1 MPDPCGARDVCC
13 NGHSY
18 RHHAR
23 APVANMPLS
32 QFTVVYQPDRK
43 HFRRVADPH
52 HFEIQY
58 QSPQLELWGR
68 SEVEWHLVR
77 RVPEYAARLQCGVSL
92 PPLSPLIQP
101 PLFPIGA

>member
-1 MPDPCGARDVCC
+1 
-13 NGHSY
+13 
-18 RHHAR
+18 
-23 APVANMPLS
+23 MPLS